1 MRRARRAGCRSESLM
16 ASAAN
21 SPRPLA
27 GLKVLELGQLI
38 AGPFAGKIL
47 AEFGAEVIKIEPP
60 ADGNA
65 PGGDPLRQWRLLHAG
80 TSLWWYVQARN
91 KKSVTANLRLPE
103 GQEIVR
109 RLARDADIVV
119 ENFRPG
125 TLEKWGLGY
134 EALAADNPSL
144 IMVRL
149 SGFGQTGP
157 YRDRPGFGAV
167 GESMGGMR
175 HVTGFPDRPPVRM
188 NISIG
193 DALAALHGVVGAL
206 MALHHRDATGGR
218 NGGTGQVVDVAL
230 YEAVFNMMESLVPDY
245 DLFGE
250 IRGRIGTGLTNI
262 VPSNTYATRD
272 GQSVVIAGN
281 GDSIFKRLMHAIGR
295 DDLGQDPGL
304 ANNVGRVQRTADI
317 DGAIGDW
324 AAAHDLDDILAAL
337 AAADVPH
344 GKIYTAADIL
354 TDPHYLARDMIRR
367 ITLPDGTSLKLPGI
381 VPKLSETPGE
391 MDWVGPAL
399 GEHTDAVLRGIGYSD
414 ADIARLRA
422 AGAI

>member
-1 MRRARRAGCRSESLM
+1 M
-16 ASAAN
+16 ASPATA
-21 SPRPLA
+21 PRPLA
-27 GLKVLELGQLI
+27 GIKVLELGQLI

-109 RLARDADIVV
+109 RLAREVDIVV

-134 EALAADNPSL
+134 EALTAGNPSL

-193 DALAALHGVVGAL
+193 DALAALHGVIGAL

-304 ANNVGRVQRTADI
+304 ANNVGRVQRTGDI
-317 DGAIGDW
+317 DGAIGAW
-324 AAAHDLDDILAAL
+324 AAGHDLNDILAAL

-381 VPKLSETPGE
+381 VPKLSATPGE
-391 MDWVGPAL
+391 MEWVGPAL
-399 GEHTDAVLRGIGYSD
+399 GEHTDAVLRGLGYGD

-422 AGAI
+422 SGAI

>member
-1 MRRARRAGCRSESLM
+1 MPSEGT
-16 ASAAN
+16 
-21 SPRPLA
+21 SPGPLA

-38 AGPFAGKIL
+38 AGPFAAKL
-47 AEFGAEVIKIEPP
+47 FAEFGAEVVKIEPP
-60 ADGNA
+60 GT
-65 PGGDPLRQWRLLHAG
+65 GDPLRQWRLLHDG

-91 KKSVTANLRLPE
+91 KKSVTVDLRTAD
-103 GQEIVR
+103 GQEIAR
-109 RLARDADIVV
+109 RLARDADIVI

-134 EALAADNPSL
+134 ETLAADNPGL

-193 DALAALHGVVGAL
+193 DALAALHGVIGAL
-206 MALHHRDATGGR
+206 MALHHRDADGGSGTNGGR
-218 NGGTGQVVDVAL
+218 GQVVDVAL

-262 VPSNTYATRD
+262 VPSNTYSTRD
-272 GQSVVIAGN
+272 RQSVVIAGN
-281 GDSIFKRLMHAIGR
+281 ADSIFKRLMRAIGR
-295 DDLGQDPGL
+295 EDLRQDPGL
-304 ANNVGRVQRTADI
+304 AQNVGRVKRTAEI
-317 DGAIGDW
+317 DGAIAAW
-324 AAAHDLDDILAAL
+324 AEAHDLNDILSAL
-337 AAADVPH
+337 EAADVPH
-344 GKIYTAADIL
+344 GKIYTAADVVA
-354 TDPHYLARDMIRR
+354 DAQYLAREMILPT
-367 ITLPDGTSLKLPGI
+367 TLPDGTTLKLPGV
-381 VPKLSETPGE
+381 VPKLSATPGAME
-391 MDWVGPAL
+391 WVGPKL
-399 GEHTDAVLRGIGYSD
+399 GEHTDEVLRGIGYSD

-422 AGAI
+422 AGTI

>member
-1 MRRARRAGCRSESLM
+1 M
-16 ASAAN
+16 ATAA
-21 SPRPLA
+21 PRPLA

-38 AGPFAGKIL
+38 AGPFAAKL
-47 AEFGAEVIKIEPP
+47 FAEFGAEVVKIEPP
-60 ADGNA
+60 GT
-65 PGGDPLRQWRLLHAG
+65 GDPLRQWRLLHEG

-91 KKSVTANLRLPE
+91 KKSVTADLRSAD
-103 GQEIVR
+103 GQEIAR
-109 RLARDADIVV
+109 RLARGADIVI

-134 EALAADNPSL
+134 EALAADNPGL

-149 SGFGQTGP
+149 SGFGQSGP

-175 HVTGFPDRPPVRM
+175 HITGFPDRPPVRM

-193 DALAALHGVVGAL
+193 DALAALHGVIGAL
-206 MALHHRDATGGR
+206 MALRHRDAGGER
-218 NGGTGQVVDVAL
+218 SGGKGQVVDVAL

-262 VPSNTYATRD
+262 VPSNTYGTRD

-281 GDSIFKRLMHAIGR
+281 ADSIFKRLMRAIGR
-295 DDLGQDPGL
+295 DDLGQDPEL
-304 ANNVGRVQRTADI
+304 AQNVGRVKRTTDI
-317 DGAIGDW
+317 DGAIAAW
-324 AAAHDLDDILAAL
+324 AGAHDLDDILGTL
-337 AAADVPH
+337 EAADVPH
-344 GKIYTAADIL
+344 GKIYTAADVVA
-354 TDPHYLARDMIRR
+354 DVQYLAREMILP
-367 ITLPDGTSLKLPGI
+367 TMLPDGTVLKLPGI
-381 VPKLSETPGE
+381 VPKLSATPGAME
-391 MDWVGPAL
+391 WVGPKL
-399 GEHTDAVLRGIGYSD
+399 GEHTDEVLRGIGYSD

-422 AGAI
+422 AGTI

>member
-1 MRRARRAGCRSESLM
+1 M
-16 ASAAN
+16 ASSAT

-38 AGPFAGKIL
+38 AGPFAAKIF

-60 ADGNA
+60 D
-65 PGGDPLRQWRLLHAG
+65 GGDPLRQWRLLHDG

-91 KKSVTANLRLPE
+91 KKSVTANLRVRE

-125 TLEKWGLGY
+125 TLEIWGLGY
-134 EALAADNPSL
+134 VALAAANPGL
-144 IMVRL
+144 IMLRL

-157 YRDRPGFGAV
+157 YRDQPGFGAV

-193 DALAALHGVVGAL
+193 DALAALHGVIGAL
-206 MALHHRDATGGR
+206 MALHYRNA
-218 NGGTGQVVDVAL
+218 NGGKNDGKGQVIDVAL

-250 IRGRIGTGLTNI
+250 NRGRIGTGLTNI

-281 GDSIFKRLMHAIGR
+281 GDSIYKRLMHAIGR
-295 DDLGQDPGL
+295 DDLGQDPAL
-304 ANNVGRVQRTADI
+304 ANNVGRVKRTAEI
-317 DGAIGDW
+317 DGAIGEW
-324 AAAHDLDDILAAL
+324 ALERDLDDIISILK
-337 AAADVPH
+337 AADVPH
-344 GKIYTAADIL
+344 GKIYTVADIVA
-354 TDPHYLARDMIRR
+354 DPHYLARDMIRR
-367 ITLPDGTSLKLPGI
+367 MTLPDGTPLKLPGI
-381 VPKLSETPGE
+381 VPKLSATPGE
-391 MDWVGPAL
+391 MEWIGPAL
-399 GEHTDAVLRGIGYSD
+399 GEHTDEVLRGLGYSGE
-414 ADIARLRA
+414 DIGRLRA
-422 AGAI
+422 EGAI